1 MDEMGF
7 TRVYP
12 PEYSG
17 IISNFPSMEET
28 DIKPDLTDSD
38 EESSDLG
45 DLFDEGE
52 TNENVTSDAITL
64 KEFEELSG
72 RKFNSI
78 DDAKKHYQNLKS
90 FVGKANQ
97 SKEETVERTSK
108 DSSIDSVLAEMK
120 ELKAQVAER
129 DFILE
134 TPQAK
139 GSLNLLRKVAKAD
152 GISLS
157 EAWEQVKDMA
167 TSAEEYKKGRDVG
180 VNSNKRI
187 NPVVSEKNKEVVE
200 AARRGNIEA
209 RDTLVAQHLK
219 AIGLK

>member
-1 MDEMGF
+1 
-7 TRVYP
+7 
-12 PEYSG
+12 
-17 IISNFPSMEET
+17 MEET

-38 EESSDLG
+38 EESSDLS

-97 SKEETVERTSK
+97 SKEETVDRKETSK

-200 AARRGNIEA
+200 SAKRGNIEA
-209 RDTLVAQHLK
+209 RDTLVEQHLK